1 MNLTN
6 FIIKNL
12 ILMHKGTI
20 ALKVKSALILAIVSS
35 PMALIF
41 DGVVEWL
48 HLNFAYMSFVFGA
61 VLIDHVVG
69 SYVHAYIKKDFTM
82 KKNVQGFFMKTTL
95 IVFVF
100 FLGRGIVHILGDEN
114 PIAIYFRTLMRLM
127 VFIYPAGSAL
137 VNISIITKGKFPP
150 LGFMNKITKFN
161 QNLNIEEFVDKDKSS
176 E

>member
-1 MNLTN
+1 
-6 FIIKNL
+6 
-12 ILMHKGTI
+12 MHKGTI
-20 ALKVKSALILAIVSS
+20 ALKVKSALILSIVSS

-41 DGVVEWL
+41 EGVTDWL
-48 HLNFAYMSFVFGA
+48 HLNIAFMSFVFGA

-69 SYVHAYIKKDFTM
+69 SYVHAYIKKDFEM

-100 FLGRGIVHILGDEN
+100 FLGRGIVHILGDES
-114 PIAIYFRTLMRLM
+114 PIAFYFRMVMRLM

-137 VNISIITKGKFPP
+137 VNISIITNGKFPP

-161 QNLNIEEFVDKDKSS
+161 NNLDIKEFVDKDK
-176 E
+176 EKE